1 MAILEVKD
9 VHYSYHSRSSEHE
22 VLKGADCSF
31 KAGTT
36 YSIVGR
42 SGSGKSTL
50 LTLMAGLDIPTSGEI
65 LFSGQSTTG
74 FDRNLYRRS
83 QVGIIYQDFSLFPL
97 LTVLENIMYPMNL
110 NGIDAKAARATAEE
124 LAAKVGLPSSLY
136 HRYPSKISGGEQQR
150 VAIARALTMDRRLIL
165 ADEPTGNLDSE
176 NSALIL
182 DILTQLAHEDQ
193 CCVIIVTHDLTIM
206 TKTDKVFQIVDGRIH
221 EQELKVI

>member
-1 MAILEVKD
+1 MPILEVKD
-9 VHYSYHSRSSEHE
+9 VHYSYRSRNSEHE
-22 VLKGADCSF
+22 VLRGADCAF
-31 KAGTT
+31 HAGTT

-50 LTLMAGLDIPTSGEI
+50 LTLMAGLDIPSAGEV
-65 LFSGQSTTG
+65 LFGGQSTAG
-74 FDRNLYRRS
+74 LDRNLYRRS

-110 NGIDAKAARATAEE
+110 NGVDAKTARAKAEE
-124 LAAKVGLPSSLY
+124 LAAKVGLPESLY

-182 DILTQLAHEDQ
+182 DILTRLAHEDG

>member
-1 MAILEVKD
+1 MAILDIKD
-9 VHYSYHSRSSEHE
+9 VHYSYRSRAEAHD
-22 VLKGADCSF
+22 VLKGSSCSF
-31 KAGTT
+31 EAGTT

-50 LTLMAGLDIPTSGEI
+50 LSLMAGLDVPSSGDIFFE
-65 LFSGQSTTG
+65 GESTTAMN
-74 FDRNLYRRS
+74 RNLYRRS

-110 NGIDAKAARATAEE
+110 NGIDAKSARETAEE

-182 DILTQLAHEDQ
+182 DILTRLAHEDR

-206 TKTDKVFQIVDGRIH
+206 TKTDKVFQIVDGLISEH
-221 EQELKVI
+221 QLKVL

>member
-1 MAILEVKD
+1 MSILEVRD
-9 VHYSYHSRSSEHE
+9 VRYAYHTRGSTNE
-22 VLKGADCSF
+22 VLSGATCSF
-31 KAGTT
+31 EEGQT

-50 LTLMAGLDIPTSGEI
+50 LTLMAGLDIPN
-65 LFSGQSTTG
+65 SGQIMFAGESTASL
-74 FDRNLYRRS
+74 DRNLYRRS

-97 LTVLENIMYPMNL
+97 LTVLENIMYPLNL
-110 NGIDAKAARATAEE
+110 NGIDPKTARAKAEE
-124 LAAKVGLPSSLY
+124 LAAKVGLPSSLH

-176 NSALIL
+176 NSNLIL
-182 DILTQLAHEDQ
+182 DILTRLAHEDH

-206 TKTDKVFQIVDGRIH
+206 TKTDKVYQIVDGTVR
-221 EQELKVI
+221 EQELKVN